1 MHKAWNKGA
10 LIQKPRVT
18 PTMSNELQNLIHG
31 RETYIADFG
40 PGFVMK
46 RPLPT
51 LGDAARDE
59 WLAKQHR
66 TKEIIDEIH
75 AVGNGRYNIPRM
87 SFIKDDEYQ
96 LLEERAPGQHLTAD
110 LFHSVSRRQR
120 YEIIDGIAAFLVD
133 MNELHPVQ
141 DIQRHKIAS
150 EFKFNRLDTFIE
162 TKMSKWFTDDEVRFM
177 AYIRD
182 NIGTFE
188 YDTRLAWSHCDLN
201 SGNVL
206 YDPKTSTLSFIDFA
220 EADYKFI
227 YRDIFAPLQIE
238 LNIFRPV
245 YKTYCRIHD
254 NSKYQMPSIRNENLR
269 LIMKYRVMGTLIKR
283 FIKASDDLRANPS
296 GPKSVENNK
305 NKVEFMRNQIA
316 ALLDIERQFSK

>member
-1 MHKAWNKGA
+1 MTDLK
-10 LIQKPRVT
+10 
-18 PTMSNELQNLIHG
+18 NLIHG

-40 PGFVMK
+40 PDFVMK

-51 LGDAARDE
+51 LGDAARDD

-75 AVGNGRYNIPRM
+75 AVGNPRYHIPRM

-96 LLEERAPGQHLTAD
+96 LLEERAPGEHLTSE
-110 LFHSVSRRQR
+110 LFHTLSRRQR

-133 MNELHPVQ
+133 MNELRPIQ
-141 DIQRHKIAS
+141 DVQRHKIAS
-150 EFKFNRLDTFIE
+150 DIKFDRLDKFINN
-162 TKMSKWFTDDEVRFM
+162 KMSNWFDEDEVQFM
-177 AYIRD
+177 SRIRD
-182 NIGTFE
+182 NVGTFE
-188 YDTRLAWSHCDLN
+188 YDTRPAWSHCDLN
-201 SGNVL
+201 PGNVL

-220 EADYKFI
+220 EANYNYI

-245 YKTYCRIHD
+245 YETYCRIHND
-254 NSKYQMPSIRNENLR
+254 SLYSMPGIRNENLR
-269 LIMKYRVMGTLIKR
+269 QIMKYRVMGAMLRR

-296 GPKSVENNK
+296 GPKGIENNK
-305 NKVEFMRNQIA
+305 NKVEFMRTQIA
-316 ALLDIERQFSK
+316 AILDIERQFSK

>member
-1 MHKAWNKGA
+1 
-10 LIQKPRVT
+10 
-18 PTMSNELQNLIHG
+18 MSNELQNLIHG

-75 AVGNGRYNIPRM
+75 AVGNPRYHVPRM

-96 LLEERAPGQHLTAD
+96 LLEERAPGEHLTAD
-110 LFHSVSRRQR
+110 LFRSVSRRQR

-133 MNELHPVQ
+133 MNELKPVQ
-141 DIQRHKIAS
+141 DIQRHKISS

-162 TKMSKWFTDDEVRFM
+162 TKMSKWFSDDEVRFM

-245 YKTYCRIHD
+245 YETYCRIHND
-254 NSKYQMPSIRNENLR
+254 SAYQMPSIRNENLR
-269 LIMKYRVMGTLIKR
+269 LIMKYRVMGALIKR
-283 FIKASDDLRANPS
+283 FIKASDDLRINPS

-316 ALLDIERQFSK
+316 MLMDIERQFSK

>member
-1 MHKAWNKGA
+1 
-10 LIQKPRVT
+10 
-18 PTMSNELQNLIHG
+18 MSNDLKNLIHG

-40 PGFVMK
+40 PDFVMK

-75 AVGNGRYNIPRM
+75 AVGNPRYHIPRM

-96 LLEERAPGQHLTAD
+96 LLEERAPGEHLTAN
-110 LFHSVSRRQR
+110 LYQGLSRRQR

-133 MNELHPVQ
+133 MNELRPIQ

-150 EFKFNRLDTFIE
+150 EIKFNRLDNFIE
-162 TKMSKWFTDDEVRFM
+162 TKMSNWFYNDEVRFM
-177 AYIRD
+177 ARIRD

-188 YDTRLAWSHCDLN
+188 YDTRPAWSHCDLN
-201 SGNVL
+201 PGNVL

-227 YRDIFAPLQIE
+227 YRDIFGPLQIE
-238 LNIFRPV
+238 LNIFKPV
-245 YKTYCRIHD
+245 YETYCRIHN
-254 NSKYQMPSIRNENLR
+254 NSVYTMPGIRNENLR
-269 LIMKYRVMGTLIKR
+269 QIMKYRVMCALIKR
-283 FIKASDDLRANPS
+283 FIKASDDLRSNPTS
-296 GPKSVENNK
+296 IKSIENNM
-305 NKVEFMRNQIA
+305 NKIEFMRSQIA
-316 ALLDIERQFSK
+316 MIQDIENQFSK